1 MVHKL
6 NKKGLGSR
14 LRISGHASPESLY
27 RLDIQYESYRMS
39 HVTFTSGELCFVQYR
54 SSLRVLPTIFDPTLK
69 THFFLTDGARPNSF
83 FFIETAD
90 AEIIR

>member
-54 SSLRVLPTIFDPTLK
+54 SSLKSP
-69 THFFLTDGARPNSF
+69 G
-83 FFIETAD
+83 
-90 AEIIR
+90 IRAGPSKSKQRI